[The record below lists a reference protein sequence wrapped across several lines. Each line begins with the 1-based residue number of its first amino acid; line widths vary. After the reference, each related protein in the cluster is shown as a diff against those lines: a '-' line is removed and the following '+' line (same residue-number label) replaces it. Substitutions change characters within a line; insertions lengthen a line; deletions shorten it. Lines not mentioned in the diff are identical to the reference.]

1 MEAPMNTY
9 RPGILLHGSHG
20 PRREKV
26 RSLAWNGA
34 RDDLSLLAESFP
46 TLRRAPGVRPFDS
59 EALDAWA
66 SGPAP
71 SSGAFHAA
79 AFVLNVFNCRAPWA
93 VGRFDVVAAMSAWD
107 AAHRQAFLAWA
118 RAPWTA

>member
-1 MEAPMNTY
+1 MNTY

-20 PRREKV
+20 PRRETP
-26 RSLAWNGA
+26 RRLAWNGA
-34 RDDLSLLAESFP
+34 RDDLTLLAESFP
-46 TLRRAPGVRPFDS
+46 TLCRAPGVRPFDA
-59 EALDAWA
+59 EVLDTWA

-79 AFVLNVFNCRAPWA
+79 RFVLAVFNNRAPWQC
-93 VGRFDVVAAMSAWD
+93 GRFDIVEAMWTWD
-107 AAHRQAFLAWA
+107 AAHRQAFLGWA